1 MKKAEKHGYVMSLLR
16 TCAARLALPL
26 CLLAPFAAHGQ
37 SAQPDFPDRPLRLV
51 IGFPPGTA
59 TDAAARAIAN
69 KMGELLGQPVV
80 VDNKPGAGTNIAA
93 MAVVHAAPDGYTLF
107 MLGNS
112 NTVNPALQGS
122 VPFDVQKDFAPVALA
137 ATVPSIL
144 VVNPSLGVNSVAQLI
159 AAAKARPGKIF
170 FASSGNGTM
179 SHLAGELFGM
189 STGAKMTHV
198 PYKGSAQ
205 AVTDLIAG
213 TVAVMFAPAS
223 TVLPFVRDGKLKA
236 LASTGATR
244 ARIAL
249 ELPTIAELG
258 VKNYDTRIWFG
269 VAAPAGT
276 PAPVLRKLFN
286 ATDAA
291 VASDTVRDQLLP
303 QGIEPYRG
311 DARAFAAKIDRELKK
326 WSAVIKSVGIQP
338 D

>member
-1 MKKAEKHGYVMSLLR
+1 MKSFFPRRLPHFTAHL
-16 TCAARLALPL
+16 AALLAL
-26 CLLAPFAAHGQ
+26 LLAAPCAMAQ
-37 SAQPDFPDRPLRLV
+37 SDFPDHPLRLV

-59 TDAAARAIAN
+59 TDAAARVIAT
-69 KMGELLGQPVV
+69 KMADTLKQQVI

-112 NTVNPALQGS
+112 NTVNPALLKS

-198 PYKGSAQ
+198 PYKGSSQ
-205 AVTDLIAG
+205 AVTDLLAG
-213 TVAVMFAPAS
+213 TVPVMFAPAS
-223 TVLPFVRDGKLKA
+223 TVLPFVHDGKLKA

-244 ARIAL
+244 ARIAPD
-249 ELPTIAELG
+249 LPTIAELG

-269 VAAPAGT
+269 VAAPAAT
-276 PAPVLRKLFN
+276 PAPVMRKL
-286 ATDAA
+286 AEAVDAA
-291 VASDTVRDQLLP
+291 VASDSVRDQLAP

-311 DARAFAAKIDRELKK
+311 DARAFAEQIDRELKK
-326 WSAVIKSVGIQP
+326 WSAVIKAAGIQP

>member
-1 MKKAEKHGYVMSLLR
+1 MPFLR
-16 TCAARLALPL
+16 HCAARFALPL
-26 CLLAPFAAHGQ
+26 FLLAPLAAQ
-37 SAQPDFPDRPLRLV
+37 AQAEFPDHPLRLV

-59 TDAAARAIAN
+59 TDNAARALAS
-69 KMGELLGQPVV
+69 KMGELLKQPVV

-93 MAVVHAAPDGYTLF
+93 MAVLHSPADGYTLF

-112 NTVNPALQGS
+112 NTVNPALLKS

-144 VVNPSLGVNSVAQLI
+144 VVNPQLKVNSVAELI

-179 SHLAGELFGM
+179 SHLAGELFSM
-189 STGAKMTHV
+189 STGAKMSHV
-198 PYKGSAQ
+198 PYKGSTQ
-205 AVTDLIAG
+205 AVTDLLAG
-213 TVAVMFAPAS
+213 TVPVMFAPAS

-244 ARIAL
+244 AHIAPD
-249 ELPTIAELG
+249 LPTIAELG

-269 VAAPAGT
+269 IAAPAGT
-276 PAPVLRKLFN
+276 PAPVLRKLYE
-286 ATDAA
+286 ATDGA
-291 VASDTVRDQLLP
+291 VASETVRDQLLP

-311 DARAFAAKIDRELKK
+311 DARAYSEQIDRELKK
-326 WSAVIKSVGIQP
+326 WSAVIKAAGIKP

>member
-1 MKKAEKHGYVMSLLR
+1 MSLLR

-26 CLLAPFAAHGQ
+26 CLLAPLAAHGQ
-37 SAQPDFPDRPLRLV
+37 SAQSADFPDHPLRLV

-93 MAVVHAAPDGYTLF
+93 MAVVHSAPDGYTLF

-122 VPFDVQKDFAPVALA
+122 VPFDLQKDFAPVSLA

-198 PYKGSAQ
+198 PYKGSSQ
-205 AVTDLIAG
+205 AVTDLLAG
-213 TVAVMFAPAS
+213 TVPVMFAPAS
-223 TVLPFVRDGKLKA
+223 TVLPFVHDGKLKA
-236 LASTGATR
+236 LASTGAIR
-244 ARIAL
+244 ARIA
-249 ELPTIAELG
+249 
-258 VKNYDTRIWFG
+258 
-269 VAAPAGT
+269 PACR
-276 PAPVLRKLFN
+276 PSPN
-286 ATDAA
+286 
-291 VASDTVRDQLLP
+291 
-303 QGIEPYRG
+303 
-311 DARAFAAKIDRELKK
+311 
-326 WSAVIKSVGIQP
+326 SA
-338 D
+338 